1 MKKYLPLIILIAIL
15 SLATFLRL
23 YQLDVAPPGV
33 WYDEAYNGLDALK
46 AMESGD
52 YKIFYPENYGR
63 EGLYINAL
71 AVSFKLFGANSFALR
86 FPSALFGILTV
97 LGFYFLLRK
106 LKLTKTTT
114 MLGIFVLAT
123 SFYHLNFSRIAF
135 RAIMVPFLLTW
146 SFYFFIKG
154 FYIIKERTAG
164 KSDKSGIIKKILG
177 NALFNF
183 FMTGAL
189 TGIGLH
195 TYIAYRVVPLI
206 FVILLFIFLLV
217 YKRFLANYWKA
228 ILVFIVGA
236 VITASP
242 ILFYFQQNPAAFT
255 GRTDAVSIFNA
266 PDMTVPEA
274 FIKSLSLHLQSF
286 FFVGDGN
293 QRHNHTS
300 LPILPSVWALF
311 FAIGFFI
318 SLKEIFSNLTKR
330 FFSTAKFKPTKL
342 LVPAILGQAIF
353 WPMLIPG
360 VLSLEG
366 IPHALRIIGVIPAMF
381 LLTVL
386 PFEYLRRLYLHL
398 KASPFY
404 AMKHWRWLIMQTAF
418 SVLVATFILTG
429 VFQVYTYFGLWANN
443 QKTAESFQQDLYQ
456 LGEFIKQQ
464 PLEEHNYLLLGNH
477 VSINKNNRSDFS
489 EKSLL
494 FSGYPAIKNYLAYNI
509 SENIT
514 GLVNDDAIDCSDS
527 QFILQQNI
535 PLLALKKIKNYCPS
549 LELQEM
555 QLNINNANSPKFW
568 VLR

>member
-1 MKKYLPLIILIAIL
+1 MKKYLFPVVIVLILIL
-15 SLATFLRL
+15 TVFLRL
-23 YQLDVAPPGV
+23 YNLNTIPPGI
-33 WYDEAYNGLDALK
+33 WYDEAYNGLDALT
-46 AMESGD
+46 AMENGD
-52 YKIFYPENYGR
+52 YKIFYPENFGR

-71 AVSFKLFGANSFALR
+71 ALSFKLFGTNDFALR
-86 FPSALFGILTV
+86 FPSTVFGILTV
-97 LGFYFLLRK
+97 LGFAFFLRK

-114 MLGIFVLAT
+114 VLGVFILAT

-154 FYIIKERTAG
+154 FYFIKEHTIN
-164 KSDKSGIIKKILG
+164 KSGLIKRILNG
-177 NALFNF
+177 ALFSF
-183 FMTGAL
+183 FMSGLL

-206 FVILLFIFLLV
+206 FIIILFISLII
-217 YKRFLANYWKA
+217 YKKFLANYWKA
-228 ILVFIVGA
+228 ILVFLVGA
-236 VITASP
+236 IITAGP
-242 ILFYFQQNPAAFT
+242 ILFYFQQNPATFT

-266 PDMTVPEA
+266 PDMTINEA

-286 FFVGDGN
+286 FFIGDGN
-293 QRHNHTS
+293 QRHNHNS
-300 LPILPSVWALF
+300 LPLLPAVWSLF

-318 SLKEIFSNLTKR
+318 SLKEILSNLIRR
-330 FFSTAKFKPTKL
+330 FFSSNKFKPTKL
-342 LVPAILGQAIF
+342 LLPALLGQAMF

-366 IPHALRIIGVIPAMF
+366 IPHSLRIIGVIPAIF

-404 AMKHWRWLIMQTAF
+404 AMKHWRWLIMQVTF
-418 SVLVATFILTG
+418 SILIGTFVLTG
-429 VFQVYTYFGLWANN
+429 VFQSYTYFELWAKN

-456 LGEFIKQQ
+456 LGQFIKQQ
-464 PLEEHNYLLLGNH
+464 PLKEHNYLLLENH
-477 VSINKNNRSDFS
+477 VGVNKNNRSDFS
-489 EKSLL
+489 EKGLL
-494 FSGYPAIKNYLAYNI
+494 FSGYPVIKNYLAYNI
-509 SENIT
+509 NEDIT

-527 QFILQQNI
+527 QFILQQNT
-535 PLLALKKIKNYCPS
+535 PLLALKKINNYCPN
-549 LELQEM
+549 LELQEIP
-555 QLNINNANSPKFW
+555 LIEPIKTIKVRFW

>member
-1 MKKYLPLIILIAIL
+1 MKKYLPLIIIVLIL
-15 SLATFLRL
+15 VLATFLRL

-33 WYDEAYNGLDALK
+33 WYDEAYNGLDAIK
-46 AMESGD
+46 AFENNA

-71 AVSFKLFGANSFALR
+71 AVSFKLFGVNSFALR

-97 LGFYFLLRK
+97 LGFYFLLIK

-114 MLGIFVLAT
+114 MLGVFILTT

-146 SFYFFIKG
+146 SFYFFFKG
-154 FYIIKERTAG
+154 FYLVKEHTANKVG
-164 KSDKSGIIKKILG
+164 LLKKVFS

-183 FMTGAL
+183 FMAGAL

-206 FVILLFIFLLV
+206 FVIILFIFLLI
-217 YKRFLANYWKA
+217 YKKFLTNYWKA
-228 ILVFIVGA
+228 ILIFLIGA
-236 VITASP
+236 VITAGP
-242 ILFYFQQNPAAFT
+242 ILFYFQQNPTAFT
-255 GRTDAVSIFNA
+255 GRTDAVSIFNS
-266 PDMTVPEA
+266 PDMTVSAA
-274 FIKSLSLHLQSF
+274 FIKSLTLHLQSF
-286 FFVGDGN
+286 FFIGDGN
-293 QRHNHTS
+293 QRHNHNS

-318 SLKEIFSNLTKR
+318 SLKEIFSNLAKR

-366 IPHALRIIGVIPAMF
+366 IPHALRIIGVIPAIF

-404 AMKHWRWLIMQTAF
+404 TMKHWRWLIMQIAF

-429 VFQVYTYFGLWANN
+429 SFQVYTYFELWAKNP
-443 QKTAESFQQDLYQ
+443 KTAASFQQDLYT
-456 LGEFIKQQ
+456 LGLFIKKQ
-464 PLEEHNYLLLGNH
+464 PLKSNNYLLFGNH
-477 VSINKNNRSDFS
+477 ININKNNRSDFS

-494 FSGYPAIKNYLAYNI
+494 FSSYPAIKNYLAYNVN
-509 SENIT
+509 ENIT
-514 GLVNDDAIDCSDS
+514 GLVNGDAIDCSDS

-535 PLLALKKIKNYCPS
+535 PLLALKKIANYCPN
-549 LELQEM
+549 LELQKVFLDGE
-555 QLNINNANSPKFW
+555 NSLEFW
-568 VLR
+568 MLK

>member
-1 MKKYLPLIILIAIL
+1 MKKYLPVIILIAIL
-15 SLATFLRL
+15 SLAIFLRL
-23 YQLDVAPPGV
+23 YQLNITPPGI
-33 WYDEAYNGLDALK
+33 WYDEAYNGLDAIK
-46 AMESGD
+46 AMETGD
-52 YKIFYPENYGR
+52 YTIFYSENYGR

-71 AVSFKLFGANSFALR
+71 AVSFKIFGVNSFALR

-97 LGFYFLLRK
+97 LGFYFLLKK

-114 MLGIFVLAT
+114 ILGTFVLAT

-135 RAIMVPFLLTW
+135 RAIMVPLLLTW

-154 FYIIKERTAG
+154 FYIIKEHTTSKVGFLR
-164 KSDKSGIIKKILG
+164 KILAS
-177 NALFNF
+177 ALFNF
-183 FMTGAL
+183 FMAGAL

-206 FVILLFIFLLV
+206 FVIILFVFLLI
-217 YKRFLANYWKA
+217 YKRFLADYWKA
-228 ILVFIVGA
+228 ILVFIIGA
-236 VITASP
+236 IITAGP

-266 PDMTVPEA
+266 PDMTIPEA

-286 FFVGDGN
+286 FFIGDGN
-293 QRHNHTS
+293 QRHNHNS

-311 FAIGFFI
+311 FALGFFI
-318 SLKEIFSNLTKR
+318 SLKEIFSNLFKR
-330 FFSTAKFKPTKL
+330 FSSSDKFKPTKL
-342 LVPAILGQAIF
+342 LIPAVIGQAIF

-366 IPHALRIIGVIPAMF
+366 IPHALRIIGVIPAIF

-404 AMKHWRWLIMQTAF
+404 AMKHWRWLIMQATF
-418 SVLVATFILTG
+418 SILVITFILTG
-429 VFQVYTYFGLWANN
+429 IFQSYTYFQLWAKN
-443 QKTAESFQQDLYQ
+443 QKTAESFQWDLYE
-456 LGEFIKQQ
+456 LGQFVKQQ
-464 PLEEHNYLLLGNH
+464 PLQKHNYLLLQASTH
-477 VSINKNNRSDFS
+477 INKNNRSDFA

-494 FSGYPAIKNYLAYNI
+494 FSGYPAIKNYSAYNVN
-509 SENIT
+509 EDIT
-514 GLVNDDAIDCSDS
+514 GLVNGDAIDCSDS

-535 PLLALKKIKNYCPS
+535 PLLTLKKIKNYCPN
-549 LELQEM
+549 LELQEILLDKNVGTS
-555 QLNINNANSPKFW
+555 QKFW
-568 VLR
+568 MLK